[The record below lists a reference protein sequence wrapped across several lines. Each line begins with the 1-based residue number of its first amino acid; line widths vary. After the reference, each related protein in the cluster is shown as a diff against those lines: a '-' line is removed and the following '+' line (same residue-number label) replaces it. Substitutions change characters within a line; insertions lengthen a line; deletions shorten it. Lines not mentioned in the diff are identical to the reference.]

1 MASAATDPF
10 LPKMTA
16 PLKGR
21 EEALLPRI
29 AANKR
34 LPLVDDR
41 YQFAHGSLLAQ
52 AQTAESL
59 RSPRHPDYRRRI
71 HRWVLWA

>member
-1 MASAATDPF
+1 MASAATDPS

-29 AANKR
+29 AAR

-71 HRWVLWA
+71 QRWVLWA